1 MEQDA
6 FPRLQSLNL
15 TTKEGIDNIPYGSL
29 PYVFVDPDLLQ
40 CSCEIRSAMTQIH
53 QRESNNSEIQ

>member
-15 TTKEGIDNIPYGSL
+15 NTKEGINNMPYESL
-29 PYVFVDPDLLQ
+29 PYVFVDPGLLR
-40 CSCEIRSAMTQIH
+40 CSYEIRSAITQIN